1 MNHFIQHLRRAALAT
16 LGLTVLGATALA
28 QVPGSRADNRQDRQS
43 ERIAQGVASGQLTG
57 VEQQR
62 MERQQG
68 HINRLEH
75 RTQAD
80 GQVTGR
86 EALRVEHAQDRAS
99 RSIYRNK
106 HDRQTRR

>member
-1 MNHFIQHLRRAALAT
+1 MHHLIHHLRRAALAA
-16 LGLTVLGATALA
+16 LGLTVLGAAALA
-28 QVPGSRADNRQDRQS
+28 QVPGARVDNRQDRQAD
-43 ERIAQGVASGQLTG
+43 RIAQGAASGQLTG

-62 MERQQG
+62 LAREQG
-68 HINRLEH
+68 HIERLEH

-80 GQVTGR
+80 GQATGR
-86 EALRVEHAQDRAS
+86 EALRVEHAQDHAS